1 MFEGKLSR
9 VDEAQPVGDPVD
21 SDVLRTLSWNDL
33 VARLAAARELRG
45 PFAGVG
51 EAGDAS
57 FDAGSAARIAAHHN
71 GKHGVNLEDSSYRK
85 GPQGIAGEAVHG
97 APSGVARN

>member
-1 MFEGKLSR
+1 MFEGKPPR
-9 VDEAQPVGDPVD
+9 FAEATEVGDPVD
-21 SDVLRTLSWNDL
+21 SEVLRTLSWNDL

-45 PFAGVG
+45 SFHGVG

-71 GKHGVNLEDSSYRK
+71 GKHSINLDNSSNGK
-85 GPQGIAGEAVHG
+85 GTEGKAGRAANG
-97 APSGVARN
+97 TPTGVARN

>member
-1 MFEGKLSR
+1 MFEGKPPR
-9 VDEAQPVGDPVD
+9 VAESGLFDEPVG

-45 PFAGVG
+45 AFAGVG

-57 FDAGSAARIAAHHN
+57 FHAGSAARIAAHHN
-71 GKHGVNLEDSSYRK
+71 GKQSINLDDSSNGK
-85 GPQGIAGEAVHG
+85 GTQGNAGSAANG
-97 APSGVARN
+97 TPTGVARN